1 MYSVQYTTKSKTRPL
16 PVAHSQSPT
25 DWKAGV
31 PSCFHQIRSC
41 LTLFVA
47 WNLASSNS
55 KAPGL
60 VLASVPVLVQ
70 YLWSLAS
77 FHRSELTAS
86 AGLLF
91 WPTHTHIL
99 FSVPSLFASDPCCP
113 PAPPSH
119 PRSLLG
125 FSFTPLVRGA
135 IPHLGRLIS
144 RHFCSA
150 QSSFSRLM

>member
-1 MYSVQYTTKSKTRPL
+1 MYPYLHQDCQETQDQGCECSAQHYQVDTRCKSQELSQFLCTPCSSL
-16 PVAHSQSPT
+16 PKARHAHSQSPT

-60 VLASVPVLVQ
+60 VLASVPVLMR

-77 FHRSELTAS
+77 FHRLELTAS

-91 WPTHTHIL
+91 WPTHTFCFLFLPCSLQTLAIL
-99 FSVPSLFASDPCCP
+99 LPLLPPSL
-113 PAPPSH
+113 PA
-119 PRSLLG
+119 R
-125 FSFTPLVRGA
+125 F
-135 IPHLGRLIS
+135 
-144 RHFCSA
+144 
-150 QSSFSRLM
+150 